1 MRGSEIYP
9 ESGLPNCETCLERG
23 RTQKGIHPVGAG
35 YLCDPCFRGKGSP
48 EENTGELREPKHS
61 AHRREQWRRYRA
73 KDAEK
78 WRAYQRE
85 YKRQRRNAATV

>member
-1 MRGSEIYP
+1 MM
-9 ESGLPNCETCLERG
+9 PNCETCLERG
-23 RTQKGIHPVGAG
+23 RANEGIHPVGTG
-35 YLCDPCFRGKGSP
+35 YLCDSCFRGKGSP
-48 EENTGELREPKHS
+48 EENAGELREPKNS

-85 YKRQRRNAATV
+85 YKRRRRDGAVIY